1 MSFILYAGY
10 SQTGFFLPE
19 MEADLVQP
27 HYHSLTAIIQLFGIT
42 EHVNYPEIPESWACK
57 LKTFELI
64 EAVKLIKH
72 DYLAIG
78 IPMSEQY
85 QWITTPPHR

>member
-42 EHVNYPEIPESWACK
+42 EHVNYPEIPES
-57 LKTFELI
+57 
-64 EAVKLIKH
+64 
-72 DYLAIG
+72 
-78 IPMSEQY
+78 
-85 QWITTPPHR
+85 